1 MEFVPIDRLSEWND
15 VWALAAVFGL
25 ASVSWTYA
33 FVGPLDVPLWPA
45 FIASATFFAAGGGL
59 QGLANGYASNLAGI
73 VYAALTLAI
82 VDGLL
87 GGGLLALSVV
97 VGAFMLL
104 AAGAGLGVVALLAA
118 FYLFT
123 TLVTNVVSNN
133 ASVVL
138 MVPVAYDAAA
148 QLGAD
153 PFAFVLAV
161 TFAASTAMLTP
172 IGYQTNLMVY
182 GPGGYRFTDFARV
195 GAPLQLILTA
205 VTTLGIVWLY
215 GV

>member
-1 MEFVPIDRLSEWND
+1 MEETGAAAW
-15 VWALAAVFGL
+15 LA
-25 ASVSWTYA
+25 
-33 FVGPLDVPLWPA
+33 D
-45 FIASATFFAAGGGL
+45 
-59 QGLANGYASNLAGI
+59 
-73 VYAALTLAI
+73 
-82 VDGLL
+82 
-87 GGGLLALSVV
+87 VV
-97 VGAFMLL
+97 V
-104 AAGAGLGVVALLAA
+104 AGSVGLGLGVIVTLGV

-123 TLVTNVVSNN
+123 ALITNVVSNN

-138 MVPVAYDAAA
+138 MIPVAYDAAL

-182 GPGGYRFTDFARV
+182 VPGGYRFTDFTRV
-195 GAPLQLILTA
+195 GAPLQLLLTV
-205 VTTLGIVWLY
+205 VTTAGIVRLY